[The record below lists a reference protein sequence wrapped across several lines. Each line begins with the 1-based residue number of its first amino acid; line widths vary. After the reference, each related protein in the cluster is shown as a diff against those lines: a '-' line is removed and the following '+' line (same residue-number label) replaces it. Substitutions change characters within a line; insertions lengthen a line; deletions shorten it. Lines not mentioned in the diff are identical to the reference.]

1 MELRAASA
9 FYTALQD
16 AACPAGWVEGGA
28 GGPPPLGASK
38 LDLGEWGR
46 LDQLLRWFSKGLAA
60 DPQAELVFSPR
71 LTKAQRAS
79 VHGTTTAVARD
90 SLGTASRGMGEA
102 RAVVVLAK
110 ERAQR
115 PVLDAEQEQRAL
127 WLWKWA
133 GEEGQQVSRD
143 EVREAVLA
151 GSLPPPLQAVGE
163 RREAQQAAV
172 RALVAAAAAGD
183 EARLKELVA
192 ERPDL
197 LADKVFDVHTGA
209 APLHAAAHAGQVAAL
224 DLLLAAGADINSTDG
239 HGATALEISRR
250 YDQSDTEGALLRAGA
265 ADPDAS
271 KWPGARRIDLAGAD
285 GANTAAAG
293 EKTAAAG
300 EKAATA
306 GDKAAAAQS
315 AAQPAVQPAAE
326 TAAPPAAAPEPLAAH
341 PPPVAV
347 HVPEA
352 AESEEGGDESG
363 SGTEEEEEVMTS
375 TAAAAEEAVV
385 AFSAALAAAEAA
397 EAAAEE
403 AEGMPG
409 EEAAQRAAAFR
420 KEAEAAIVAA
430 AAAAVMAGDSLD
442 AVLPPRPGSPDNEP
456 EGDSVAPL
464 PPAVPHFAVASSSV
478 ASVCGSE
485 GPAMS
490 IDTAEFTS
498 LASQGEVVSQADAP
512 SAAASAA
519 ERAEGAFQAELASA
533 DDSASVASAVSPSHP
548 AGARSTAAAAD
559 AEEITAADDEGQP
572 AAGGSSKGAAA
583 AANRAAGAGGS
594 GSAAAGLASD
604 GKDAAA
610 AGSAAAAEPPA
621 DGNGNAAAG
630 LQAVAAAVAEQAAAA
645 GKQAAAVA
653 SDAAQR
659 ARAELQVRL
668 PEWKAWAEEH
678 PGSVVAGASMAAV
691 VLAAVLM
698 LRK

>member
-1 MELRAASA
+1 MFLHLSP
-9 FYTALQD
+9 ALCCCRSWWLSGQTCWRTKCLMCTQVRW
-16 AACPAGWVEGGA
+16 AACGCC
-28 GGPPPLGASK
+28 
-38 LDLGEWGR
+38 
-46 LDQLLRWFSKGLAA
+46 LAA
-60 DPQAELVFSPR
+60 LV
-71 LTKAQRAS
+71 
-79 VHGTTTAVARD
+79 GWI
-90 SLGTASRGMGEA
+90 
-102 RAVVVLAK
+102 
-110 ERAQR
+110 ERCEQR
-115 PVLDAEQEQRAL
+115 PFAACRSHPPADPSRKCAIPHLHVAL
-127 WLWKWA
+127 PNHPHPHA
-133 GEEGQQVSRD
+133 
-143 EVREAVLA
+143 
-151 GSLPPPLQAVGE
+151 
-163 RREAQQAAV
+163 
-172 RALVAAAAAGD
+172 
-183 EARLKELVA
+183 
-192 ERPDL
+192 
-197 LADKVFDVHTGA
+197 GA

-442 AVLPPRPGSPDNEP
+442 AVLPPRPGSPDN
-456 EGDSVAPL
+456 GG
-464 PPAVPHFAVASSSV
+464 
-478 ASVCGSE
+478 C
-485 GPAMS
+485 
-490 IDTAEFTS
+490 
-498 LASQGEVVSQADAP
+498 LAG
-512 SAAASAA
+512 
-519 ERAEGAFQAELASA
+519 
-533 DDSASVASAVSPSHP
+533 
-548 AGARSTAAAAD
+548 
-559 AEEITAADDEGQP
+559 
-572 AAGGSSKGAAA
+572 
-583 AANRAAGAGGS
+583 
-594 GSAAAGLASD
+594 
-604 GKDAAA
+604 
-610 AGSAAAAEPPA
+610 
-621 DGNGNAAAG
+621 
-630 LQAVAAAVAEQAAAA
+630 
-645 GKQAAAVA
+645 
-653 SDAAQR
+653 
-659 ARAELQVRL
+659 
-668 PEWKAWAEEH
+668 WAL
-678 PGSVVAGASMAAV
+678 S
-691 VLAAVLM
+691 
-698 LRK
+698 